1 MSMDREY
8 VARGFGLH
16 SYSYKD
22 IERER
27 LQAQQQEE
35 QANAAEEEK
44 IKEKADYSEESLQT
58 PDLIKDATAY
68 DYVEK

>member
-22 IERER
+22 IEQER
-27 LQAQQQEE
+27 QRAQQQEA
-35 QANAAEEEK
+35 QAAAAFEK
-44 IKEKADYSEESLQT
+44 QNKNDYSAESLQT
-58 PDLIKDATAY
+58 PELIREAAEY
-68 DYVEK
+68 DKV